1 MRTTV
6 DLPPAMHRRVSEMAR
21 ERGQSM
27 SSVLAELTALGLAR
41 SGEPSEISTDDV
53 SGLPVISIGRAL
65 TSEQVAELLDDE

>member
-27 SSVLAELTALGLAR
+27 SSVLAELSALGLAR

>member
-65 TSEQVAELLDDE
+65 TCGQVAELLDDE